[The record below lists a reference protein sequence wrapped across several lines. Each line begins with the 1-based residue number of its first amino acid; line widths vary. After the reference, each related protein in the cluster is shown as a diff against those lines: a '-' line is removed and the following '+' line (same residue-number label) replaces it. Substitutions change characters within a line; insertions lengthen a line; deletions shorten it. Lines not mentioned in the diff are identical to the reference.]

1 MSQLHKKFTNEQ
13 VKVLLDS
20 YEKGHLG
27 RDEIQNTLDI
37 GKTRFFALLKL
48 YRISPENFSIDYHR
62 KNKSRL
68 SKEAEDQIQSHLL
81 QEKELVDNKDL
92 PITTY
97 NYAAIA
103 DRLKKV
109 DVHVSTTTII
119 TRAKQLDCYLPKKKK
134 KARHDREIIT
144 SSVDDLIQHDASIH
158 KWSPYASDKWTLI
171 TSLDD
176 HSRMLILLNRKQV
189 GLIFRPFNI

>member
-1 MSQLHKKFTNEQ
+1 MNCEWDTYRQKMSQLHKKFTNEQ

-27 RDEIQNTLDI
+27 RDEIQNTLNI

-48 YRISPENFSIDYHR
+48 YRISPENFSIDYYR

-81 QEKELVDNKDL
+81 QEKELIDNKDL

-109 DVHVSTTTII
+109 LVISFNMMHPFTNGLLMLPINGLLSLLWMTIVV
-119 TRAKQLDCYLPKKKK
+119 C
-134 KARHDREIIT
+134 
-144 SSVDDLIQHDASIH
+144 
-158 KWSPYASDKWTLI
+158 
-171 TSLDD
+171 
-176 HSRMLILLNRKQV
+176 
-189 GLIFRPFNI
+189 